1 MSAESFVC
9 RGCSRQ
15 LAKNPRLAGREQGY
29 CKRRRCQQLRRS
41 RWQRKR
47 VRANSEYRAEQRA
60 AEKLARQKDA
70 GYYSKYRERHPEQLE
85 RNRLLQAER
94 DRRRRA
100 KAVCLPATVDGEPA
114 LPVEQPGSPPG
125 AGRYRM
131 QPLDVAGAPSF
142 EVVLT
147 PAEVVGS
154 VLATMDSILAREA
167 ALGAASRG

>member
-29 CKRRRCQQLRRS
+29 CKRRQCQRHRRT
-41 RWQRKR
+41 RWQREQM
-47 VRANSEYRAEQRA
+47 RANGEFRAEQRA

-94 DRRRRA
+94 DRRRRT
-100 KAVCLPATVDGEPA
+100 KAVCLPATIDGEPA
-114 LPVEQPGSPPG
+114 LPVEETGSPPS

-131 QPLDVAGAPSF
+131 QPLDVAGSPSF

-147 PAEVVGS
+147 PVEAAGS